1 MRRPGKPTRRP
12 GKPPEGPPTRNR
24 KCELAGEVAEVQ
36 RNQYEHELLE
46 SSFVRVPKPNADQR
60 ARDAAAATAEYKA
73 EELATREKTARL
85 RKLRLERQAADN
97 AKGIRE

>member
-1 MRRPGKPTRRP
+1 
-12 GKPPEGPPTRNR
+12 
-24 KCELAGEVAEVQ
+24 VQ